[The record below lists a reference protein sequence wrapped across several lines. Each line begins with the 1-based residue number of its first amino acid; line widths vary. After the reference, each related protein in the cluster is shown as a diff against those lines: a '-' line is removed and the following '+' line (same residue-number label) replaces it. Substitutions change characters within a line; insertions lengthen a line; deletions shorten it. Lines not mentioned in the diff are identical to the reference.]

1 MKNLKLLF
9 FIPLSIL
16 IPVPAMAGILS
27 TTGISQ
33 IAAPSTTDYPKAS
46 TLQVFAESTDVAFS
60 DDIAL
65 NAGSIASGTEVDS
78 YNIYFH
84 HESDSSNWKTAS
96 GSITFDSEIVGLV
109 WSKSN
114 LEASDSILGASG
126 TPYAQVGK
134 WRGLE
139 ATDNADLSGLSDF
152 FVSGGGKTLN
162 LSFNVRSLGFDELRV
177 VTAATPEPLTI
188 LGASTAIGFGVFF
201 KRKLKQDK
209 NKNLHS

>member
-1 MKNLKLLF
+1 MKISKLLF

-27 TTGISQ
+27 TTGMSQ
-33 IAAPSTTDYPKAS
+33 IDAPTTTDYPKSS
-46 TLQVFAESTDVAFS
+46 TLQVFEESTDIAFS

-65 NAGSIASGTEVDS
+65 DAGSIVSGTEVDS

-84 HESDSSNWKTAS
+84 HESDSSDWKNAS

-139 ATDNADLSGLSDF
+139 VKENSDLSGLSDF

-162 LSFNVRSLGFDELRV
+162 LSFNVRDMGYDELRV

-188 LGASTAIGFGVFF
+188 LGASTALGFGVFF